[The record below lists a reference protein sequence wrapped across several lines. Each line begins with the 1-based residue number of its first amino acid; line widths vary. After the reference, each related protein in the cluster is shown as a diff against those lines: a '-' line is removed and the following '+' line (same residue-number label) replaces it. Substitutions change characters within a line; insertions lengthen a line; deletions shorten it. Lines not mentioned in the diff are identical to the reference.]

1 MPGTDDRPT
10 VTRSGIAGAIRELGL
25 EAGDCVMVHS
35 GLKGF
40 GYVDGGPGAVV
51 DAVLDVVGDE
61 GTAVFPTFTG
71 SHTEDFSRP
80 IEDYIYTGIIPK
92 TARMRDDFVKSH
104 HPLYSICAKGPMAE
118 EMCELCDRYI
128 FAAAER
134 KFLHVMGER
143 GGKALLMG
151 ADQTSNSAVHLIE
164 EFADMEYKVQDKDY
178 WPLTTEDFLAMP
190 PEKQTELRRLTSG
203 INLDYGTVAAFNA
216 MDDLLKRRGL
226 ITFGKVGNAALRLM
240 KIADLVR
247 TGLEEAK
254 RDPWFLRRKV
264 AKN

>member
-1 MPGTDDRPT
+1 MPGTDDKPT
-10 VTRSGIAGAIRELGL
+10 ATRTEIAGAIRELGL

-40 GYVDGGPGAVV
+40 GYVEGGPDALV
-51 DAVLDVVGDE
+51 DAVLDVIGPG

-71 SHTEDFSRP
+71 KYTEDFDKP
-80 IEDYIYTGIIPK
+80 LEEFIYTGTIPK
-92 TARMRDDFVKSH
+92 TARARDDFVKSY

-118 EMCELCDRYI
+118 EMCELSDRYI
-128 FAAAER
+128 FAAADR

-151 ADQTSNSAVHLIE
+151 VDQNNNSSVHLIE
-164 EFADMEYKVQDKDY
+164 EFADMEYKVQDKDH
-178 WPLTTEDFLAMP
+178 WSLTTEDFLGMP
-190 PEKQTELRRLTSG
+190 PEKQAELRRLTSG
-203 INLDYGTVAAFNA
+203 TNLDYGTVATFNA
-216 MDDLLKRRGL
+216 MDDLLKREGL
-226 ITFGKVGNAALRLM
+226 ITFGKVGNATLRLM

-247 TGLEEAK
+247 VGLEEAK
-254 RDPWFLRRKV
+254 RNPWFLRRKV